1 MAISVFGLFT
11 IGIGPSS
18 SHSIGPMRAARR
30 FVERMRAAGVLHE
43 CAEVEVRLYGSLA
56 LTGKGH
62 GTDKAVMLGLEGAS
76 PEKINCDEVEP
87 RVAEIRSN
95 GHLQLS
101 GGPAIVWDE
110 ARHLLFLRK
119 ERLPQH
125 PNGMRFTAR
134 DSAGSEILKY
144 TCFSIGGGFVVDE
157 DAASADQ
164 LSPHEHALPFPYK
177 SGDDVLRMA
186 SASGLSLSEM
196 TLANERCWRSDAETR
211 AGLLERWHVMQ
222 ACVDRGCR
230 QTGILPG
237 GLKVRRRAPELFER
251 LTKHFVGGA
260 TTPVA
265 ANPLLSPP
273 YQGGERVAGDPLAAL
288 DWVDLFAL
296 AVSEENA
303 AGGRVVT
310 APTNGAA
317 GIIPA
322 VLHYYWRFAPR
333 ASEDGI
339 VRFLLTAG
347 AIGILYKL
355 NASISGAEVGCQ
367 GEVGVACSMAA
378 AALTEVLG
386 GSVRQ
391 VEMAAEIG
399 MEHNLGLTCDPIG
412 GLVQVPCIERCAMA
426 AVKAINASRMALR
439 SDGTHRVSL
448 DRVIRTMRETGR
460 DMLTKYKETSRG
472 GLAVAVTEC

>member
-1 MAISVFGLFT
+1 MAISVFDLFT

-30 FVERMRAAGVLHE
+30 FVERLRVDGLLDS

-62 GTDKAVMLGLEGAS
+62 GTDKAVLLGLEGAT
-76 PEKINCDEVEP
+76 PEGIDPDEVEP
-87 RVAEIRSN
+87 RVAAIRA
-95 GHLQLS
+95 S
-101 GGPAIVWDE
+101 GRLTLDQGPSIAWDE
-110 ARHLLFLRK
+110 AKHLLFLRK
-119 ERLPQH
+119 ETLPQH

-134 DSAGSEILKY
+134 NAAGDTLLAY
-144 TCFSIGGGFVVDE
+144 TCFSVGGGFVVDE
-157 DAASADQ
+157 SAVAADK
-164 LSPHEHALPFPYK
+164 LSQDETALPYPYRT
-177 SGDDVLRMA
+177 GDDLLQMA
-186 SASGLSLSEM
+186 EASGLSISEM
-196 TLANERCWRSDAETR
+196 TLANERCWRSAAEIR
-211 AGLLERWHVMQ
+211 AGLLARWRVMQ
-222 ACVDRGCR
+222 ECVARGCR
-230 QTGILPG
+230 QDGVLPG
-237 GLKVRRRAPELFER
+237 GLKVRRRAPELFRQLSARTDE
-251 LTKHFVGGA
+251 
-260 TTPVA
+260 A
-265 ANPLLSPP
+265 A
-273 YQGGERVAGDPLAAL
+273 RDPLAVL

-303 AGGRVVT
+303 AAGRVVT

-322 VLHYYWRFAPR
+322 VLHYYWRFTPGAN
-333 ASEDGI
+333 EDGV
-339 VRFLLTAG
+339 VRFFLTAG

-378 AALTEVLG
+378 GALTEVLG
-386 GSVRQ
+386 GSVPQ

-412 GLVQVPCIERCAMA
+412 GLVQVPCIERCAMG
-426 AVKAINASRMALR
+426 AVKAINAARMALR
-439 SDGTHRVSL
+439 SDGKHRVSL

>member
-1 MAISVFGLFT
+1 MAISVFDLFT

-30 FVERMRAAGVLHE
+30 LVDRLRGDGLLDA

-62 GTDKAVMLGLEGAS
+62 GTDRAVMLGLEGAT
-76 PEKINCDEVEP
+76 PEGIDPDEIER
-87 RVAEIRSN
+87 RVAAIRAN
-95 GHLQLS
+95 RRLTLDQ
-101 GGPAIVWDE
+101 GPTIPWNE
-110 ARHLLFLRK
+110 SRHLLFLRK
-119 ERLPQH
+119 QSLPQH
-125 PNGMRFTAR
+125 PNGMQFTAR
-134 DSAGSEILKY
+134 NAAGETLVEY
-144 TCFSIGGGFVVDE
+144 TCFSVGGGFVVDE
-157 DAASADQ
+157 SAADADQ
-164 LSPHEHALPFPYK
+164 LSLDETELPYPFR
-177 SGDDVLRMA
+177 SGDDLLRMA
-186 SASGLSLSEM
+186 EASKLSVSAM
-196 TLANERCWRSDAETR
+196 MLANERCWRSEAEIR
-211 AGLLERWHVMQ
+211 VGLLARWRVMQ
-222 ACVDRGCR
+222 ECVDRGCE
-230 QTGILPG
+230 QEGVLPG
-237 GLKVRRRAPELFER
+237 GLKVRRRAPELLR
-251 LTKHFVGGA
+251 QLTVR
-260 TTPVA
+260 
-265 ANPLLSPP
+265 SR
-273 YQGGERVAGDPLAAL
+273 EAGRDPLAAM
-288 DWVDLFAL
+288 DWVDVFAL

-317 GIIPA
+317 GIVPA
-322 VLHYYWRFAPR
+322 VLHYYWRFMPDAN
-333 ASEDGI
+333 EDGV
-339 VRFLLTAG
+339 VRFFLTAG

-378 AALTEVLG
+378 GALVEVLG
-386 GSVRQ
+386 GSVPQ

-412 GLVQVPCIERCAMA
+412 GLVQVPCIERCAMG
-426 AVKAINASRMALR
+426 AVKAINAARMALR
-439 SDGTHRVSL
+439 SDGKHRVSL